1 MPPRISPSTS
11 RTSGRGGAQTR
22 GGPPRGGGGPLQDLV
37 PPSASAHIT
46 TIGVKREQYGTA
58 GVARTVL
65 TNHFPISIPQ
75 GVISHYDVITPSEK
89 VLPARLNMDLIKHL
103 QDNVAPEI
111 FKPKAVYDGRKNIF
125 AASTLKF
132 PSGEDHFEFD
142 VTLSDT
148 RTSDTQRGSDRG
160 PKVYKI
166 RLNKVAEIN
175 PIVLERF
182 LDGKQ
187 SHDNDVLTAITALN
201 VVVRM
206 EPTLK
211 YPFNVRSFFT
221 QQEKKEIGLGI
232 ELWRGYFQSVRP
244 ASGKMLINIDIST
257 GAMYKPGP
265 LIDLCLEFVDRS
277 GGQPLILSPKRN
289 FPERERLRLQR
300 FISGIRVNTT
310 HTDEMGRVSKTPR
323 VVKKLSFAGASDLQF
338 KTRDGGTMRVAD
350 YFKRITGSPLKYPDL
365 PCVEVG
371 SGALLPLELCV
382 VPPGQIMRKQ
392 VPPQLTKSVLE
403 FATKRPPERLDSIR
417 NGLSVL
423 SYGQSDYVRQFGM
436 RMEPN
441 AGPLKVSARILPAPA
456 LRYGQGS
463 RSITATPREGAWNM
477 IDRRFYRPAEI
488 KGWIVVVY
496 ERQQRFNQE
505 AAQNMIDGL
514 LSSFRDVG
522 IACPDT
528 KPLIKY
534 ESGQGKIV
542 DQLRAAG
549 QEYNK
554 VRRVFPSL
562 IVAILPEG
570 GTDIYTSIKHFG
582 DCVAGVATQCL
593 KSSKC
598 YKAKMQ
604 YYANVCLKINVKLGG
619 INTIPDP
626 SSVRYL
632 TDQANPTIVMGADV
646 VHPAPGSEGRPSFT
660 SVVGNVDSDTSKY
673 IATTRVQT
681 SRREMID
688 DLEEMVVHI
697 LDMFR
702 KYRRNI
708 EKKPNFEPKR
718 ILFYRDGVSEGQFQ
732 QVLEYEVPKLRDA
745 CKKLGINPL
754 PKITVI
760 VVGKRH
766 HVRFFPMTPGEADKS
781 GNCPA
786 GTVVDRDVTNPA
798 EFDFYLQSHGGL
810 LGTSR
815 PAHYNVLLDENGFT
829 PDGIQQLSFAL
840 CHVYARSTRSV
851 SIPAPVYYADI
862 VCSRAKNHFDPQAT
876 DGFNFSD
883 SATQLDDQQVN
894 TTLESYKKNFKNLH
908 STTALSMYF
917 S

>member
-1 MPPRISPSTS
+1 MPPKITPSNS
-11 RTSGRGGAQTR
+11 RAGPRVASSRGAGASAHSA
-22 GGPPRGGGGPLQDLV
+22 L

-46 TIGVKREQYGTA
+46 TIGVKRAAYGTA
-58 GVARTVL
+58 GIARTVL

-75 GVISHYDVITPSEK
+75 GVISHYDVGTFITPSEK
-89 VLPARLNMDLIKHL
+89 TLPARLNMDLITHL
-103 QDNVAPEI
+103 QTYVAPAV
-111 FKPKAVYDGRKNIF
+111 FTPRAVYDGRKNLF
-125 AASTLKF
+125 AVSTLKF
-132 PSGEDHFEFD
+132 PSGEDHYEFD

-148 RTSDTQRGSDRG
+148 RTTDVHRVSDKG
-160 PKVYKI
+160 PKIYKI

-182 LDGKQ
+182 LEGKQ

-201 VVVRM
+201 VVIRM

-221 QQEKKEIGLGI
+221 PQEKKDIGLGI

-244 ASGKMLINIDIST
+244 AMGKMLINIDIST

-265 LIDLCLEFVDRS
+265 LIDLCLEFICKP
-277 GGQPLILSPKRN
+277 GQPLMLAQKRG

-300 FISGIRVNTT
+300 FISGIRVTT
-310 HTDEMGRVSKTPR
+310 IHTDETGRISKTPR
-323 VVKKLSFAGASDLQF
+323 VVKKLSPAGAVDLQF
-338 KTRDGGTMRVAD
+338 NTREGGTMRVAD
-350 YFKRITGSPLKYPDL
+350 YFKRVTNKPLKYPDL

-392 VPPQLTKSVLE
+392 VPPELTKNVLE
-403 FATKRPPERLDSIR
+403 FATKRPTDRLNSIR

-436 RMEPN
+436 HMEAN
-441 AGPLKVSARILPAPA
+441 ASPLNVSARILPPPNM
-456 LRYGQGS
+456 RYGQGS
-463 RSITATPREGAWNM
+463 RHMIATPKEGAWNM

-496 ERQQRFNQE
+496 ERQQRFNQN
-505 AAQNMIDGL
+505 AAQNMIEGL
-514 LSSFRDVG
+514 LASFRDVDYAKG
-522 IACPDT
+522 IGCPDT
-528 KPLIKY
+528 KPLVKY
-534 ESGQGKIV
+534 ESGQGRIV

-549 QEYNK
+549 QEYNR
-554 VRRVFPSL
+554 VRKIFPSL
-562 IVAILPEG
+562 IVAVLPEG
-570 GTDIYTSIKHFG
+570 GTDIYTSIKYFG
-582 DCVAGVATQCL
+582 DCVAGVSTQCL
-593 KSSKC
+593 KSNKC
-598 YKAKMQ
+598 FRAKMQ

-619 INTIPDP
+619 INTIPEP
-626 SSVRYL
+626 ASVRYL

-681 SRREMID
+681 SRKEMID
-688 DLEEMVVHI
+688 DLEDMVVHV
-697 LDMFR
+697 LDMYR

-708 EKKPNFEPKR
+708 EKKANFEPKR
-718 ILFYRDGVSEGQFQ
+718 IIFYRDGVSEGQFQ
-732 QVLEYEVPKLRDA
+732 QVIDYEVPKLRDA
-745 CKKLGINPL
+745 CKRLGINPP

-766 HVRFFPMTPGEADKS
+766 HVRFFPMTSTEGDRSE
-781 GNCPA
+781 NCPA

-815 PAHYNVLLDENGFT
+815 PAHYNVLLDENVFT
-829 PDGIQQLSFAL
+829 LVFL
-840 CHVYARSTRSV
+840 Y
-851 SIPAPVYYADI
+851 
-862 VCSRAKNHFDPQAT
+862 VCS
-876 DGFNFSD
+876 
-883 SATQLDDQQVN
+883 
-894 TTLESYKKNFKNLH
+894 
-908 STTALSMYF
+908 
-917 S
+917 

>member
-11 RTSGRGGAQTR
+11 RGGGR
-22 GGPPRGGGGPLQDLV
+22 GGPPTRGGAPRGAGGSQV
-37 PPSASAHIT
+37 AVAPSAGSHIT
-46 TIGVKREQYGTA
+46 TIGVKRSAYGTS
-58 GVARTVL
+58 GIARSVL

-75 GVISHYDVITPSEK
+75 GVISHYDVVITPSEK
-89 VLPARLNMDLIKHL
+89 TLPARLNMDLITHL
-103 QDNVAPEI
+103 QTYVAPNV
-111 FKPKAVYDGRKNIF
+111 FSPKAVYDGRKNLF

-132 PSGEDHFEFD
+132 PNGENSCEFD
-142 VTLSDT
+142 VCLSDT
-148 RTSDTQRGSDRG
+148 RTADVQRPSDKG

-182 LDGKQ
+182 LEGKQ

-206 EPTLK
+206 EPTQK

-221 QQEKKEIGLGI
+221 QQEKKELGLGI

-244 ASGKMLINIDIST
+244 AVGKMLINIDIST
-257 GAMYKPGP
+257 GTMYKPGP
-265 LIDLCLEFVDRS
+265 LIDLCLEFV
-277 GGQPLILSPKRN
+277 GKQGQPLALATKRG

-300 FISGIRVNTT
+300 FISGIRVLTT
-310 HTDEMGRVSKTPR
+310 HADEAGRVSKTPR
-323 VVKKLSFAGASDLQF
+323 VVKKLSPAGAADLQF
-338 KTRDGGTMRVAD
+338 NTREGGTMKVAD
-350 YFKRITGSPLKYPDL
+350 YFKRVTNKPLRFPDL

-382 VPPGQIMRKQ
+382 VPAGQIMRKQ
-392 VPPQLTKSVLE
+392 VPPELTKNVLE
-403 FATKRPPERLDSIR
+403 FATKRPEDRLNSIR
-417 NGLSVL
+417 KGLSVL

-436 RMEPN
+436 HMEPN
-441 AGPLKVSARILPAPA
+441 TDALKVSARVLPTPT

-463 RSITATPREGAWNM
+463 RAPAVTPRDGAWNM
-477 IDRRFYRPAEI
+477 IDRRFYRPSEI
-488 KGWIVVVY
+488 KGWVVVVY
-496 ERQQRFNQE
+496 ERVQRFNME

-514 LSSFRDVG
+514 LASFKEVG
-522 IACPDT
+522 IGCPDT
-528 KPLIKY
+528 KPLVKY
-534 ESGQGKIV
+534 ENGQGKIL
-542 DQLRAAG
+542 DQLRSAG

-554 VRRVFPSL
+554 NRRVFPTL
-562 IVAILPEG
+562 IVAVLPEG

-582 DCVAGVATQCL
+582 DCVAGVSTQCL

-598 YKAKMQ
+598 FRAKPQ

-626 SSVRYL
+626 ASVRYL
-632 TDQANPTIVMGADV
+632 TDPANPTIIMGADV
-646 VHPAPGSEGRPSFT
+646 IHPAPGSEGRPSFT

-681 SRREMID
+681 SRKEMID
-688 DLEEMVVHI
+688 DLEEMVKHI
-697 LDMFR
+697 VDMYR

-708 EKKPNFEPKR
+708 EKKANFEPKR
-718 ILFYRDGVSEGQFQ
+718 IIFYRDGVSEGQFQ
-732 QVLEYEVPKLRDA
+732 QVIDYEVPKLRNA
-745 CKKLGINPL
+745 CKSLGINPL

-766 HVRFFPMTPGEADKS
+766 HVRFFPVQRGEGDRS

-786 GTVVDRDVTNPA
+786 GTVVDRDVTSPA

-815 PAHYNVLLDENGFT
+815 PAHYNVLLDENEFT
-829 PDGIQQLSFAL
+829 PDGLQQLSFAL

-862 VCSRAKNHFDPQAT
+862 VCSRAKNHFNPEAT

-883 SATQLDDQQVN
+883 SATQPDDQQAN
-894 TTLESYKKNFKNLH
+894 ATLEMYKKNFKNLH
-908 STTALSMYF
+908 NTTALSMYF